1 MDRPPPGKVED
12 LATLAKL
19 DEQVLLNELKI
30 RYNNNE
36 IYVSVHHIHK
46 TIHLLYGDTGVSTDH
61 VLSLRLTFLNCIN
74 FRE

>member
-36 IYVSVHHIHK
+36 IYVSDKCI
-46 TIHLLYGDTGVSTDH
+46 LY
-61 VLSLRLTFLNCIN
+61 FLIKLKN
-74 FRE
+74 